1 VDGRKRAEKIEMA
14 GRYPEEDG
22 EQERQRTKGVRA
34 TPQAGE
40 PGPDAPTLRAGL
52 YRDGGAIPRGA
63 PVPLYVQPFLRR
75 ISLVWQDAGRMIEF
89 TPRAAEILRRSIE
102 AARRFNPEARIRV
115 FRKGGGVEFALAEGP
130 EPGDREVEGDGFDVL
145 AGEDIEGVVAVVEPH
160 DQLVVRPADS
170 APLPGEV
177 FDAGGH

>member
-1 VDGRKRAEKIEMA
+1 MA

-22 EQERQRTKGVRA
+22 EEEGQRTKGVRA

-52 YRDGGAIPRGA
+52 HRDGGAVPRGA
-63 PVPLYVQPFLRR
+63 PVPSMWGLPAERP
-75 ISLVWQDAGRMIEF
+75 VWQDAGRMIEF
-89 TPRAAEILRRSIE
+89 TPRAAEILRRSID

-115 FRKGGGVEFALAEGP
+115 FRKGGTVEFALAAGP
-130 EPGDREVEGDGFDVL
+130 EPGDREVEGDGFQVL
-145 AGEDIEGVVAVVEPH
+145 AEADIDGVVAVVEPH
-160 DQLVVRPADS
+160 DQLVVRPAGS